1 MNTLLDI
8 NAESVLQGLLT
19 ASINYDL
26 LLTLILGLVLSSFIL
41 TACWFVFNTSINAI
55 THLIG
60 LGRINRAIEIYS
72 KSFSGSDSSVSRSS
86 ESKSA

>member
-1 MNTLLDI
+1 MKNITITAD
-8 NAESVLQGLLT
+8 SFFQGMLN

-60 LGRINRAIEIYS
+60 LGRMNRAIEIYS